1 MTEQI
6 NKPIANVTINYKDG
20 TQDTLQY
27 YALVGL
33 GGDNWYSVM
42 RSPLHD
48 AFKIKMNNMM
58 VELSNEVVESIH
70 Q

>member
-6 NKPIANVTINYKDG
+6 NKAIANVTINYKDG

-33 GGDNWYSVM
+33 GEDTWYSVM
-42 RSPLHD
+42 HSPLHD
-48 AFKIKMNNMM
+48 AYKIRMNNMM
-58 VELSNEVVESIH
+58 VELSNEVLGSIN

>member
-1 MTEQI
+1 MTENI
-6 NKPIANVTINYKDG
+6 NKAIANVTINYKDG

-33 GGDNWYSVM
+33 GEETWYSVM

-48 AFKIKMNNMM
+48 AYKIKMNNMM
-58 VELSNEVVESIH
+58 VELSNEILGSLN